1 MHGTIP
7 SLPRRGACLSAGTT
21 LLLPFIYLGSN
32 LSHPHRQGIEVP
44 QGSIVCMTL
53 FIIAIKDIA
62 NAVGRPVT
70 TSLYVNGITIF
81 CGSSCL
87 NTFECRLHD
96 VKNLLYQWLLEN
108 GFFLSVAKTR
118 CVYFTRKRYIF
129 PPPTLKTSAAHS
141 SLLSDFWPSLLTE
154 SYLGNSTL
162 GSSDVNVER
171 LAVFYG
177 LYLGL
182 LGAEIE
188 MS

>member
-1 MHGTIP
+1 MSVTI
-7 SLPRRGACLSAGTT
+7 
-21 LLLPFIYLGSN
+21 F
-32 LSHPHRQGIEVP
+32 V
-44 QGSIVCMTL
+44 
-53 FIIAIKDIA
+53 IAMNDTAK
-62 NAVGRPVT
+62 AVNPPIT
-70 TSLYVNGITIF
+70 NSLYVDDIAVL